1 MNITTNADQM
11 DATPHQTIHT
21 PSSSINIAS
30 PVSSVFSRT
39 HSSKGSASNTS
50 IASSPIPRDSFDLY
64 ASRLGKVTEEP
75 QERETLAF
83 PDTTDH
89 MDEGEQ
95 HPSLDLA

>member
-1 MNITTNADQM
+1 MNITTSADQM
-11 DATPHQTIHT
+11 ESIPRQNTHT

-30 PVSSVFSRT
+30 PVSSVFSRA
-39 HSSKGSASNTS
+39 HSSKGSTSNTS

-83 PDTTDH
+83 PDLTDH
-89 MDEGEQ
+89 MDEGQ
-95 HPSLDLA
+95 CCSLHLA